1 MIRKQFESDTM
12 LIPKETAWFGYYE
25 DEGFDTLLSA
35 QQVNF
40 SKLFHG
46 SFGLWKSKYVYIVQQ
61 TKLYREDWIGLK
73 ALDAAGKVK
82 FESVLGDHLSISDE
96 EVVEFVVPYLM
107 QNCM

>member
-1 MIRKQFESDTM
+1 LIRKQFESDTM

-46 SFGLWKSKYVYIVQQ
+46 SFGLWKSNMYTLFNRQSCTEK
-61 TKLYREDWIGLK
+61 IGL
-73 ALDAAGKVK
+73 V
-82 FESVLGDHLSISDE
+82 
-96 EVVEFVVPYLM
+96 
-107 QNCM
+107 